1 MYRHIV
7 LFKFRDDID
16 SLNREKAFLSFKEEI
31 EALPAII
38 PTIKEIE
45 VGENK
50 NESEVWDICLNSLFE
65 SLEDIKTYGQH
76 PTHREIAAKLKPLL
90 ASRSCVDYKTS
101 ID

>member
-16 SLNREKAFLSFKEEI
+16 SLNRDKAFLSFKEGI

-50 NESEVWDICLNSLFE
+50 TSRDS
-65 SLEDIKTYGQH
+65 SKTKAFAGL
-76 PTHREIAAKLKPLL
+76 TLL
-90 ASRSCVDYKTS
+90 C
-101 ID
+101 

>member
-1 MYRHIV
+1 M
-7 LFKFRDDID
+7 FKFRDDID

-45 VGENK
+45 VGKNK

-65 SLEDIKTYGQH
+65 SLEDIKAYGLH
-76 PTHREIAAKLKPLL
+76 PAHQEIAAKLKPLL
-90 ASRSCVDYKTS
+90 TSRSCVDYKS
-101 ID
+101 WID

>member
-16 SLNREKAFLSFKEEI
+16 SLNREKAFLSFKEGI

-50 NESEVWDICLNSLFE
+50 NERKVWDI
-65 SLEDIKTYGQH
+65 
-76 PTHREIAAKLKPLL
+76 
-90 ASRSCVDYKTS
+90 
-101 ID
+101 